1 MRMMM
6 RVWRNAKMIKIK
18 KLINKN
24 KKLIKSIYAKEWQK
38 YKVKSLKLL
47 FMVKNLNFIPLLT
60 SFDLFLAYYLNSQK
74 RMWIFVL
81 NYLKIAPIIFF
92 PIFRILKSK
101 NRKMFKKRRKR

>member
-1 MRMMM
+1 
-6 RVWRNAKMIKIK
+6 MIKIK

-47 FMVKNLNFIPLLT
+47 FMVKNLNLIPLLT
-60 SFDLFLAYYLNSQK
+60 SFDLFLAYYLNSHNSQNNQN

-101 NRKMFKKRRKR
+101 NRKLFKKRRKR